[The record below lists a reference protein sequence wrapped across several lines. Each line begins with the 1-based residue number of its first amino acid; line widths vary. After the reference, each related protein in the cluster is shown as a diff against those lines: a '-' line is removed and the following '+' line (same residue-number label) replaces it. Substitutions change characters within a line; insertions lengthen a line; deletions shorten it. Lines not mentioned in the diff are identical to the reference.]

1 MNAWNRS
8 AARPHDRRQIQAC
21 RAHIAPNRPV
31 RRVLHALFS
40 GASASC
46 TARPAQTMSESSS
59 PSHAAQANCSAAAL
73 SAFARPA
80 QTMSKPSSPSHA
92 AQVNRSAAAPSA
104 FSRQARR
111 ASRAQTMSEPSSPS
125 RAVPANRSAA
135 APSAFARQARRASR
149 AQTMSEPSSP
159 LSCRAGELLCRRLPA
174 HHPAAPSNSALC
186 AEMCIAMA
194 RASAGRSACRR
205 RQSAPSMK
213 RVCSARC
220 RRWSS

>member
-1 MNAWNRS
+1 MKNLHSIVCRARAAGSKNQRGHFIRALGTMSAWNRS

-21 RAHIAPNRPV
+21 RAHIAPSRPV

-46 TARPAQTMSESSS
+46 TARLAQTMSEPSS
-59 PSHAAQANCSAAAL
+59 PSHAAQANC
-73 SAFARPA
+73 FCRRA
-80 QTMSKPSSPSHA
+80 QR
-92 AQVNRSAAAPSA
+92 VPSA
-104 FSRQARR
+104 NHER
-111 ASRAQTMSEPSSPS
+111 T
-125 RAVPANRSAA
+125 VK
-135 APSAFARQARRASR
+135 
-149 AQTMSEPSSP
+149 P
-159 LSCRAGELLCRRLPA
+159 LSCRAGESLCRRGQRILTPCTNHERTVKPFSCRAGELLLTPRPA
-174 HHPAAPSNSALC
+174 HHPAAPPISALC

-194 RASAGRSACRR
+194 RASAGCSACRR